1 MKESSIRTQA
11 TYYHMFFK
19 TQEPPIVISIGGS
32 LLVTEDGVNVQFL
45 KHLNVFIRKYI
56 KRGKRFFL
64 VAGGGITARRYRDAG
79 KSVIGDLS
87 ERDLDWLGIHATRL
101 NAHLLRTIFEDVAHP
116 RIVENYDKKL
126 SNWKEPLVIGAG
138 WKPGWSTDYDAVIL
152 ARDYGANLIVN
163 LSNIDWVYDKDPRK
177 HKDAVRIEKLTW
189 GELEK
194 IVGTEW
200 SPGIN
205 SPFDPIAAQL
215 ARELKLTVIVAN
227 GEKFN
232 NLERIIEGDS
242 FKGTVIMPFRIDAS
256 FYNREYYTRNHG
268 YRFTR
273 KSSYISKFLR
283 KIANHYRAFVIRY
296 FIHPKN
302 CLDVGCGTGDL
313 VSILRTYGI
322 DAYGVEISEHALE
335 LADKSVRPFLKH
347 GNIVKLPYK
356 NNEFDLVLTFDVLEH
371 LERSTIKKAIDES
384 IRVSR
389 KFVMHKIFT
398 SENLWIRIF
407 HMRDFSH
414 LSIFTKRFWRRKFI
428 EHPQAA
434 LQRNSLFHL
443 PAFMESSFLL
453 KKK

>member
-1 MKESSIRTQA
+1 MI
-11 TYYHMFFK
+11 FNP
-19 TQEPPIVISIGGS
+19 QEPPIVISIGGS
-32 LLVTEDGVNVQFL
+32 LLVTEDGVNVLFL
-45 KHLNVFIRKYI
+45 KQLNAFMRKYI

-87 ERDLDWLGIHATRL
+87 DRDLDWLGIHATRL
-101 NAHLLRTIFEDVAHP
+101 NAHLLRTIFEDIAHP
-116 RIVENYDKKL
+116 RIIENYDKKL
-126 SNWKEPLVIGAG
+126 SNWHEPLVIGAG

-177 HKDAVRIEKLTW
+177 YKDAVRIEKLTW
-189 GELEK
+189 VELEK

-215 ARELKLTVIVAN
+215 ARKYRLTVIVAN
-227 GEKFN
+227 GDNFP

-242 FKGTVIMPFRIDAS
+242 FKGTVIMPYRIDAS
-256 FYNREYYTRNHG
+256 FYDRDYYMGKING
-268 YRFTR
+268 YRFAR
-273 KSSYISKFLR
+273 KASGIGKFLTL
-283 KIANHYRAFVIRY
+283 IANHYRALAIRY
-296 FIHPKN
+296 MINPKN
-302 CLDVGCGTGDL
+302 CLDIGCGTGDL

-322 DAYGVEISEHALE
+322 DAYGVEISEHALD
-335 LADKSVRPFLKH
+335 LADKSVRPFLKY
-347 GNIVKLPYK
+347 GDIVKLPYE
-356 NNEFDLVLTFDVLEH
+356 NEEFDLVLTFDVLEH
-371 LERSTIKKAIDES
+371 LERSKIKKAIDES

-398 SENLWIRIF
+398 NENLWIRAF
-407 HMRDFSH
+407 HMQDFSH
-414 LSIFTKRFWRRKFI
+414 LSILSKRFWRRKFL
-428 EHPQAA
+428 EHPQAG
-434 LQRNSLFHL
+434 LHRTSLFHL
-443 PAFMESSFLL
+443 PTFMESSFLL

>member
-1 MKESSIRTQA
+1 
-11 TYYHMFFK
+11 MFFK

-32 LLVTEDGVNVQFL
+32 LLVTEDGVNVHFL
-45 KHLNVFIRKYI
+45 KQLNAFMRKYI

-87 ERDLDWLGIHATRL
+87 DKDLDWLGIHATRL
-101 NAHLLRTIFEDVAHP
+101 NAHLMRTIFEDIAHP
-116 RIVENYDKKL
+116 RIIENYDKKL
-126 SNWKEPLVIGAG
+126 SNWNEPIVIGAG

-163 LSNIDWVYDKDPRK
+163 LSNIDWVYDKDPNK
-177 HKDAVRIEKLTW
+177 YKDAVKIEKLTW
-189 GELEK
+189 GELET

-215 ARELKLTVIVAN
+215 ARKHRLTVIVAN
-227 GEKFN
+227 GDKFN

-242 FKGTVIMPFRIDAS
+242 FKGTVIMPYRIDAS
-256 FYNREYYTRNHG
+256 FYDREYYIGRRGG
-268 YRFTR
+268 YRFTD
-273 KSSYISKFLR
+273 KSSGLSKFLI
-283 KIANHYRAFVIRY
+283 KITNHYRAIIIRY
-296 FIHPKN
+296 FIRPKN
-302 CLDVGCGTGDL
+302 CLDVGCGTGNL
-313 VSILRTYGI
+313 VSILRSYGI

-335 LADKSVRPFLKH
+335 MADKSVRPFLKA
-347 GNIVKLPYK
+347 GDIVDLPYEK
-356 NNEFDLVLTFDVLEH
+356 DTFDLVLTFDVLEH
-371 LERSTIKKAIDES
+371 LERAKIKKAIDES

-398 SENLWIRIF
+398 NENLWIRAF
-407 HMRDFSH
+407 HMQDFSH
-414 LSIFTKRFWRRKFI
+414 LSILTKKFWRRKFL
-428 EHPQAA
+428 EHPQAG

-443 PAFMESSFLL
+443 PTFMESSFLL